1 MMVYTS
7 NDKPSGV
14 MGSCETIFF
23 EKKSFLRRLFCGR
36 DADIRAVEGDV
47 ESPER
52 VETFY
57 D

>member
-1 MMVYTS
+1 MVYTS

-14 MGSCETIFF
+14 MGSCETIFS

>member
-1 MMVYTS
+1 MVYTS

-14 MGSCETIFF
+14 MGSCETFF
-23 EKKSFLRRLFCGR
+23 SKKSFLRRLFCGR

>member
-1 MMVYTS
+1 MVYTS
-7 NDKPSGV
+7 NYKPSGV